1 MIGRTISH
9 YRVTGQL
16 GSGGMGVVY
25 KAEDT
30 RLDRTV
36 ALKFL
41 AAHLLESEEHKQR
54 FLREAKATASLD
66 HPNICMVHEVGEADG
81 HVFLAMGCVDG
92 PELRAKIRERPLKL
106 DEALDIAIQAAEGLR
121 AAHQKGVVHRD
132 IKSSNLMLTSTGQ
145 VKVMDFGLAQLSGG
159 TRLTKTDTMLGTPA
173 YMSPEQAQRLPTDSR
188 TDIWS
193 LGVVI
198 YEMVTGRLPFEGERE
213 AAVVHGIIREPHE
226 PITALRVGVPTELDR
241 IVGKALAKNPAQRY
255 QHLDDMLVDLR
266 TLRGSLSGGR
276 VPAARAQSHR
286 RWNWA
291 ALPLVLAAGGYLV
304 WQASRGGGNEEP
316 LRAVALTTLPGVE
329 RHPSFSPAGDHVAFG
344 WNGPKQDNHD
354 IYVQHIGSS
363 GSPLRLTTDPLV
375 DQMPVWSPDGRWIAF
390 LRSSPGKSELRLVPP
405 LGGPERKLA
414 EVTIRELHNDS
425 TYLAWCPENDCLL
438 VTDSPGIGK
447 PDALF
452 AVSMESGEKKQL
464 TNPQPPVYGDASPA
478 VSHDGRELIFLRD
491 VAPYSSEVF
500 RLSLGKAGSALGEA
514 KRILTGN
521 TRPKFPAWS
530 ADDKEILFSDKGNLW
545 RLPTSRSG
553 RPSRIP
559 FVGEDAIMPAV
570 SRSGGASRLAYVRS
584 RTDLNLW
591 RVVTPA
597 PGTPVTAAPSVAI
610 SSTVLDNNPQF
621 SPDGRRVAFCSN
633 RTGPL
638 EIWLADPDGS
648 NAVQLTNMGS
658 TVTCA
663 PRWSPD
669 GQWITFD
676 SDREGHQDINVI
688 PAAGG
693 KYRRLTSHPAT
704 DFIPSFSRNGQWI
717 YFGSTRSGRAEIW
730 RAPASGGEPVQ
741 VTRNGGFAAFE
752 SLDGTELYY
761 LGGGSIWRMPV
772 SGGQPVKILDG
783 VVSVAFSVLETG
795 IYYLDNVSGETR
807 LQFYAFAN
815 GKSVVVARNL
825 GPVFLGLAASP
836 DGRTILYSRID
847 LSVDDLMLVEGFR

>member
-1 MIGRTISH
+1 
-9 YRVTGQL
+9 
-16 GSGGMGVVY
+16 
-25 KAEDT
+25 
-30 RLDRTV
+30 
-36 ALKFL
+36 
-41 AAHLLESEEHKQR
+41 
-54 FLREAKATASLD
+54 
-66 HPNICMVHEVGEADG
+66 
-81 HVFLAMGCVDG
+81 
-92 PELRAKIRERPLKL
+92 
-106 DEALDIAIQAAEGLR
+106 
-121 AAHQKGVVHRD
+121 
-132 IKSSNLMLTSTGQ
+132 
-145 VKVMDFGLAQLSGG
+145 
-159 TRLTKTDTMLGTPA
+159 
-173 YMSPEQAQRLPTDSR
+173 
-188 TDIWS
+188 
-193 LGVVI
+193 
-198 YEMVTGRLPFEGERE
+198 
-213 AAVVHGIIREPHE
+213 
-226 PITALRVGVPTELDR
+226 
-241 IVGKALAKNPAQRY
+241 
-255 QHLDDMLVDLR
+255 
-266 TLRGSLSGGR
+266 
-276 VPAARAQSHR
+276 
-286 RWNWA
+286 
-291 ALPLVLAAGGYLV
+291 
-304 WQASRGGGNEEP
+304 
-316 LRAVALTTLPGVE
+316 
-329 RHPSFSPAGDHVAFG
+329 
-344 WNGPKQDNHD
+344 
-354 IYVQHIGSS
+354 
-363 GSPLRLTTDPLV
+363 
-375 DQMPVWSPDGRWIAF
+375 
-390 LRSSPGKSELRLVPP
+390 
-405 LGGPERKLA
+405 
-414 EVTIRELHNDS
+414 
-425 TYLAWCPENDCLL
+425 
-438 VTDSPGIGK
+438 
-447 PDALF
+447 
-452 AVSMESGEKKQL
+452 
-464 TNPQPPVYGDASPA
+464 
-478 VSHDGRELIFLRD
+478 
-491 VAPYSSEVF
+491 
-500 RLSLGKAGSALGEA
+500 
-514 KRILTGN
+514 
-521 TRPKFPAWS
+521 
-530 ADDKEILFSDKGNLW
+530 
-545 RLPTSRSG
+545 
-553 RPSRIP
+553 
-559 FVGEDAIMPAV
+559 VGEDAIMPAV

-584 RTDLNLW
+584 RTDMNLW

-621 SPDGRRVAFCSN
+621 SPDGRRVAFCSK